1 MTNTDTLQSTPVRLT
16 MPEWFLN
23 GAVFFMLACSFVVY
37 IEPAPVDVLFGFVLI
52 FFLQSRLVATVG
64 IVPLLLLLIAYN
76 ASGFVSYIFSPPRD
90 RATMF
95 MITSSYMAVAGIVFA
110 YYVASNP
117 LASMKYIGR
126 GWIIGACI
134 ASIWALI
141 DYFRLPSPFE
151 LQVLPGRATGLFK
164 DPNVFSTY
172 LIFPLILMLQS
183 LILGKSRYPVL
194 TFLALG
200 LTLVG
205 LFLSFSRGAWI
216 NFVSAATLMMF
227 LTYIVVGNG
236 FVRTRMVLSIAV
248 IFVCTTMA
256 FMMLMSIPQI
266 QAMFIERFALIQY
279 YDAGETGRF
288 GNQLNSLA
296 PLTSLPLGFGPFGFR
311 EIYGTDPHNTFINAF
326 AAYGWLGGVSY
337 FLLVIATLIV
347 GARTVFTPTPWQ
359 LLSIC
364 AYAPLLTTILQG
376 VQIDTEHWRH
386 FYWML
391 GIVWG
396 LFAANL
402 QYSAVMARHH
412 PYPPYAPTQA

>member
-1 MTNTDTLQSTPVRLT
+1 MTVSAKTQTIPASIT

-23 GAVFFMLACSFVVY
+23 GSVFFMLAASFVVY
-37 IEPAPVDVLFGFVLI
+37 IEPAPVDVLFGLVLI
-52 FFLQSRLVATVG
+52 FFMQSRLVATVG
-64 IVPLLLLLIAYN
+64 IVPLLLLLLAYN
-76 ASGFVSYIFSPPRD
+76 AGGFVSYIFAPPREK
-90 RATMF
+90 AMMF

-117 LASMKYIGR
+117 LASLKYIGR

-141 DYFRLPSPFE
+141 DYFKLPSPFE

-172 LIFPLILMLQS
+172 LIFPMILMLQS
-183 LILGKSRYPVL
+183 LILGRSRYPVL
-194 TFLALG
+194 TFLGLG
-200 LTLVG
+200 LTLLG

-216 NFVSAATLMMF
+216 NFVAASALMMF

-236 FVRTRMVLSIAV
+236 FIRTRMVLSIAV
-248 IFVCTTMA
+248 IFVFTGMA
-256 FMMLMSIPQI
+256 FMVLMSIPQI
-266 QAMFIERFALIQY
+266 QAMFVERFALIQY

-296 PLTSLPLGFGPFGFR
+296 PLTGLPLGFGPFGFR
-311 EIYGTDPHNTFINAF
+311 EIYGMDPHNTFINSF
-326 AAYGWLGGVSY
+326 ASYGWLGGVAY
-337 FLLVIATLIV
+337 FLLVISTLIV
-347 GARTVFTPTPWQ
+347 GARTVFTRTPWQ
-359 LLSIC
+359 FLSIC

-402 QYSAVMARHH
+402 QYGAVMARNARQYQLD
-412 PYPPYAPTQA
+412 PVQA